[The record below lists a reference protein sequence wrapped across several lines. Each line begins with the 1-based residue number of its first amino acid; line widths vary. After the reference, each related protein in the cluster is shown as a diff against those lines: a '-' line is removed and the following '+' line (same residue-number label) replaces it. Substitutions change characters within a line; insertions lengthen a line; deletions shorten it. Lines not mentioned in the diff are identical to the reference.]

1 MKKCDEFSGR
11 LSARMLMA
19 SVVILGTLAA
29 SQSWAQIS
37 TGSLQG
43 TVVDSANSPIPGAT
57 VIVTEKSTGLMRG
70 NSTSI
75 NGTYDVQ
82 ALPPGIYNVS
92 ASSVGY
98 VKSVRANVRISVGQT
113 TRLNFELVS
122 SAVKLGGVEVTASRI
137 APVEVSQAAVS
148 MPIRQEQIHDLPLN
162 SRNFISLAGLAPGF
176 QQRPGGVPSFG
187 AFNQLRFI
195 NVYVDGADWKN
206 HINGNTMGN
215 VQGGVVPQDAIQEF
229 RVLTD
234 NYSAE
239 YGRGGAYIV
248 SAVTKRGTNNLH
260 GDAFYYLR
268 NEALDSRGPFE
279 KIKPDFRRYQTGLSL
294 SGPIMT
300 DKLFFAGTYERT
312 GTTTFIQTTP
322 YEPSYNPNQWSQ
334 YLGLGQSPWTDNL
347 WDMRLT
353 GQASTN
359 QLVDVIWQG
368 RYSVGSRF
376 WGGLRP
382 KQGGIN
388 SHQYVDNV
396 LLKDT
401 WSLSGSSLN
410 ELTLQY
416 IGWRVYS
423 ELNSTL
429 PELQYPG
436 IILGGRI
443 DSYPEHVKEDAFH
456 LMDNFTYIKSNWLGN
471 HVFKAGVRL
480 GIHTVNF
487 WQPIYQVPLFKFKTD
502 TSTMPYQAVISVG
515 TTDPNGTSNAGSIS
529 NSSSL
534 GLFIQDTWNPTS
546 RLILNLGV
554 RWDAEFN
561 ALNNHFY
568 NPLAND
574 TTITN
579 NVPSNYINRADRKN
593 DLSDIGP
600 RLGFSWDIFGTGRTT
615 LRGGFGI
622 FYDEVAYA
630 YASAEQT
637 GVQWITY
644 TLNNPGTV
652 DPAQLRN
659 LALSGKG
666 AAQPSVNLM
675 DINIKNPMVQEFS
688 LGVTQYISNDLS
700 VSIDYVNNRGT
711 RYYSNYIL
719 NYYQPSTKS
728 RTITNKYG
736 NIYLWGN
743 FGSNFYQGIL
753 VGITKPYSDGWMLQF
768 SYALSEARST
778 VDVPSSGYT
787 FLSSFTN
794 APAISDE
801 LHNFSMNFILALP
814 LQFQLSGI
822 ASLGSPTPVA
832 VIIGEDLNNDNNY
845 SDDWPNGQR
854 NSGRPSL
861 FRIRNWFKNVNLQLT
876 KIFPVGGT
884 VVRLEVDAFNVF
896 NWFDAS
902 AYGARMEDALGHP
915 YTNFMQPT
923 GAYPAREIQFGCR
936 VEM

>member
-1 MKKCDEFSGR
+1 M
-11 LSARMLMA
+11 RMIMM
-19 SVVILGTLAA
+19 SILIIGTFEA

-57 VIVTEKSTGLMRG
+57 VIVTENSTGLMRG

-82 ALPPGIYNVS
+82 ALPPGIYDVS
-92 ASSVGY
+92 VSSVGY
-98 VKSVRANVRISVGQT
+98 VKSVRTNVRITIGQT
-113 TRLNFELVS
+113 TRLNFELFS
-122 SAVKLGGVEVTASRI
+122 SAVKMRGVEVTASRI
-137 APVEVSQAAVS
+137 APVELSQAAVS

-176 QQRPGGVPSFG
+176 QLRPGGVPSFG
-187 AFNQLRFI
+187 AFNQYRFI

-294 SGPIMT
+294 SGPIMK

-322 YEPSYNPNQWSQ
+322 YEPSYNPNQWNQ
-334 YLGLGQSPWTDNL
+334 YLGLGASPWTDNL
-347 WDMRLT
+347 WDLRVT
-353 GQASTN
+353 GQPSSN
-359 QLVDVIWQG
+359 HLVDVIWQG

-401 WSLSGSSLN
+401 WTLSGSSLN

-443 DSYPEHVKEDAFH
+443 DSYPEHVKEDGFH
-456 LMDNFTYIKSNWLGN
+456 LMDNFTYMKDNWLGN

-480 GIHTVNF
+480 GIHNVNF
-487 WQPIYQVPLFKFKTD
+487 WQPIYQEPLFKFKTD
-502 TSTMPYQAVISVG
+502 TSTVPYQALISVG
-515 TTDPNGTSNAGSIS
+515 TTDPNGTSNAGSVS

-546 RLILNLGV
+546 RLTLNLGV

-561 ALNNHFY
+561 ALNNHFF

-637 GVQWITY
+637 SVRWITY
-644 TLNNPGTV
+644 TINNPGTM

-666 AAQPSVNLM
+666 AAQPNVDLM
-675 DINIKNPMVQEFS
+675 DINIKNPMVREFS
-688 LGVTQYISNDLS
+688 LGVSQYISNDLS
-700 VSIDYVNNRGT
+700 LGIDYVNNLGT
-711 RYYSNYIL
+711 RYYSDYIL

-728 RTITNKYG
+728 RTITNKFG

-753 VGITKPYSDGWMLQF
+753 LNITKPYSDGWMLQF

-787 FLSSFTN
+787 FLSSFTW

-801 LHNFSMNFILALP
+801 LHNFSMNFILDLP

-861 FRIRNWFKNVNLQLT
+861 SRIRNWFKNVNLQLT
-876 KIFPVGGT
+876 KMFPVAGT
-884 VVRLEVDAFNVF
+884 LVKLELDAFNAF

-902 AYGARMEDALGHP
+902 AYGARMYDAQGNP
-915 YTNFMQPT
+915 YLNFMQPT
-923 GAYPAREIQFGCR
+923 AAYPAREIQVGAR
-936 VEM
+936 VQF